1 VYLFEWVYTS
11 IPASD
16 QNMSTNPITSI
27 LSEDYAHFEEHCMS
41 HPTEAEPVFDCV
53 MELRA
58 ALTAFRLATEAS
70 RNESALLRTVSEP
83 VADRLAP
90 VEETIADAGLPVIF
104 ADELS
109 APPVELST
117 DDIPSPGPQEATLA

>member
-1 VYLFEWVYTS
+1 
-11 IPASD
+11 
-16 QNMSTNPITSI
+16 MSTNPITSI

-41 HPTEAEPVFDCV
+41 HSTEAEPVFDCV

-83 VADRLAP
+83 VGERLAP
-90 VEETIADAGLPVIF
+90 VEETIAGPLVII
-104 ADELS
+104 ADELF
-109 APPVELST
+109 APPVELSS
-117 DDIPSPGPQEATLA
+117 DDIPNPGPQEATLAGVNGA